1 MGKVRGFL
9 AREKIATLLLVLSV
23 ALTLAAYGRVLSF
36 PFMFDDL
43 IHLRWLEGRGVFE
56 GWTFAKGLQHYRP
69 LVLSLWAASGRL
81 FGAHNPWPL
90 HLLSLLLH
98 VGNACL
104 VGWLAYQVVPGP
116 RAAVAA
122 TALFATFPFSYQ
134 AIPSPGSQSKPL
146 STFLILLACLL
157 YWRGRSRRS
166 RALVAA
172 TGVPALLAPF
182 AYEAAV
188 TIGGYIL
195 LMEYLLCRRKHVDSP
210 SPWSFLF
217 ILIGPLFAGIRALV
231 PCSADPVVFPGW
243 EALWQNSI
251 YFAQALTWPMSLLAK
266 PLMRW
271 TGLRDQTATA
281 LVAYP
286 SLALLGLLF
295 LWRRRAD
302 ALLAAIAVFCLG
314 LAVQWVI
321 LPFGYVID
329 GPRILYAASVGVALL
344 WAGLLTMPP
353 SSQHS
358 AAGRVVAGFA
368 LVAMLAWSLG
378 FIGKRIGL
386 CDVGLAVLSEASAK
400 VVEAEEV
407 QLFINL
413 PSWLAPRDRGFAL
426 GHEGYLLLPMYTGTG
441 LDDFVRANTGV
452 ESQVWVES
460 LPDIR
465 REWKALIGY
474 HAPASTM
481 EALAQHI
488 RRAGRVWTLAY
499 AEDSLH
505 IVEAGSVTTEPT
517 SEGSYE
523 PPALA
528 IYADA
533 VALQEIDARLAGSE
547 LTVELHWRS
556 RQVLPGPYTVFVHLY
571 ASDGQLL
578 AQADGLPLGGTFPL
592 RLWECGDM
600 VRDVRHIEL
609 PEGLDP
615 SECSLGVGLYRTDT
629 GERAPAMD
637 WQGRELAGEML
648 REEVW
653 LP

>member
-43 IHLRWLEGRGVFE
+43 IHLRWLQGRGVFE
-56 GWTFAKGLQHYRP
+56 GWGFAKGLQHYRP
-69 LVLSLWAASGRL
+69 LVVSLWAASGRL

-104 VGWLAYQVVPGP
+104 VGWLAYRVVPGP
-116 RAAVAA
+116 RAAIAA

-134 AIPSPGSQSKPL
+134 AIPSPGSQSKPV
-146 STFLILLACLL
+146 STFLILLACFL
-157 YWRGRSRRS
+157 YWKGRSRRR
-166 RALVAA
+166 RALVVA

-188 TIGGYIL
+188 TVGGYIL
-195 LMEYLLCRRKHVDSP
+195 LMEYLLWRRNHVDSP

-243 EALWQNSI
+243 EALWQNSV

-271 TGLRDQTATA
+271 TGLHDQTATA

-286 SLALLGLLF
+286 SLAILGLLF

-302 ALLAAIAVFCLG
+302 ALLAAISVFCLG
-314 LAVQWVI
+314 LVVQWVI

-329 GPRILYAASVGVALL
+329 GPRMLYAASVGVALL
-344 WAGLLTMPP
+344 WAGLLTVPP

-358 AAGRVVAGFA
+358 AAGRVVAALA
-368 LVAMLAWSLG
+368 LVAMVAWSLG
-378 FIGKRIGL
+378 FIGQRIRL
-386 CDVGLAVLSEASAK
+386 CDVGLAVLSEASTK

-407 QLFINL
+407 QLFINV
-413 PSWLAPRDRGFAL
+413 PSWLAPRERGFAL

-441 LDDFVRANTGV
+441 LDDFVRGNIGV
-452 ESQVWVES
+452 NRDVWVES

-474 HAPASTM
+474 HASASTM
-481 EALAQHI
+481 EALADRI
-488 RRAGRVWTLAY
+488 RRAGCVWVLAY

-505 IVEAGSVTTEPT
+505 VVEAGSVTTQPTPEESHEP
-517 SEGSYE
+517 S
-523 PPALA
+523 ALA

-533 VALQEIDARLAGSE
+533 VALDEIDSRVEGSE
-547 LTVELHWRS
+547 LTLDLHWRS
-556 RQVLPGPYTVFVHLY
+556 VQVLGGPYTIFVHLY
-571 ASDGQLL
+571 ASDGRLL

-615 SECSLGVGLYRTDT
+615 SECSIGVGLYLSDT
-629 GERAPAMD
+629 GERAPASD
-637 WQGRELAGEML
+637 WQGEALSDGMFRHKVRL
-648 REEVW
+648 R
-653 LP
+653 